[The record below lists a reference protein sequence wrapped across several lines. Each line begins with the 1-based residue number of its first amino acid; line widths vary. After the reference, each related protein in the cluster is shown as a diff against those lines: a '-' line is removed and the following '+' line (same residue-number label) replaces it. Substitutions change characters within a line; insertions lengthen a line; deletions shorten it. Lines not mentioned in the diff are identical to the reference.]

1 MFSNTWKGV
10 TFIFRG
16 ACLVATF
23 SVIAY
28 WMYMFSLNEDTS
40 LVEYKHYYKEKG
52 DVFPALSLCFNNPFS
67 ATKLG
72 QASAGLNRTSYYNF
86 LNGEDMSSK
95 MKAIDYKSVTMN
107 ISASVINYWIAFHD
121 GSSQYYETTDII
133 KTLFV
138 NSFAGFWNFNGA
150 ERFYGC
156 YRLQIPHDKNI
167 WYFSVHLKNSV
178 FPHGRRPMNF
188 DFFTLVHYPN
198 QLLTSLGSIKYHWAE
213 RLTNNTYEMKF
224 KVDKLESIRRRNKKA
239 QPCDEDWENYDDGVI
254 AKHTQKIGCIAPYQ
268 KIGKEARLCSTKSE
282 MKKSRF
288 FLRSDL
294 NGMLPPC
301 KTLQKVANDYSEI
314 DLSTTVDAGTN
325 SFWIG
330 IELIDPYFMEI
341 TQTR

>member
-1 MFSNTWKGV
+1 MV
-10 TFIFRG
+10 TSLYHG

-40 LVEYKHYYKEKG
+40 LVEYKQYYKEKG

-67 ATKLG
+67 AKKLD
-72 QASAGLNRTSYYNF
+72 QASSGLNRTSYYNF

-107 ISASVINYWIAFHD
+107 ISANVINYWIAFHD